1 MLFDIMKKII
11 KKIHLWLA
19 LPFGLIIAITCFSGA
34 MLVFEDEITELTSSH
49 LYKVE
54 SNNTQQPLPI
64 DHLMQLVENSLSENV
79 DITGVTIPAE
89 SDRSYQVNLSKPR
102 RASLFV
108 NPYTGEV
115 LGNKERTPFFRT
127 MFFLHRWLMDSPSSD
142 DSIFWGRIIVGIST
156 IMFIVVLI
164 TGMISGWS
172 RMRKKV
178 KNRFKIHLS
187 KGWRRF
193 NYDLH
198 VLGGFYAVVF
208 LLAMALTG
216 LTWSFPWYRTAF
228 NSVFGVKIQ
237 PKVALQSKPSTPQS
251 KENTVHSSYAAW
263 PIVYATIAA
272 ENPTYKQVRINSQS
286 ASVSFEKWGNTSA
299 ADTYEYDSL
308 NGDILS
314 VERYKEKGKA
324 SKIRG
329 WTYSV
334 HTGSWGGWITK
345 ILSFM
350 AALLGASLPLSGYY
364 LWWKRIS
371 SKKRRKK
378 KTAN

>member
-1 MLFDIMKKII
+1 MKRVI
-11 KKIHLWLA
+11 KHIHLWLA
-19 LPFGLIIAITCFSGA
+19 LPFGLIITIICFSGA
-34 MLVFEDEITELTSSH
+34 MLVFEDEITEWTSHH
-49 LYKVE
+49 LYKV
-54 SNNTQQPLPI
+54 NTIGNQQPMPI
-64 DHLMQLVENSLSENV
+64 DSLMLLVEQSVAEDV
-79 DITGVTIPAE
+79 DITGVTIPAD

-102 RASLFV
+102 RATLFV

-115 LGNKERTPFFRT
+115 LGNKERAPFFRT
-127 MFFLHRWLMDSPSSD
+127 MFRLHRWLMDSPSSD
-142 DSIFWGRIIVGIST
+142 DGIFWGRIIVGIST
-156 IMFIVVLI
+156 IMFIIVLI
-164 TGMISGWS
+164 TGMISGWP

-178 KNRFKIHLS
+178 KNRFKIHLR

-193 NYDLH
+193 YYDLH
-198 VLGGFYAVVF
+198 VLGGFYAVLF

-216 LTWSFPWYRTAF
+216 PTWSFPWYRTAF
-228 NSVFGVKIQ
+228 NSVLGVKIQ
-237 PKVALQSKPSTPQS
+237 PKVALQSKPSAPQS
-251 KENTVHSSYAAW
+251 KENNFQSSYAAW

-286 ASVSFEKWGNTSA
+286 ASVSFDKWGNTSA

-308 NGDILS
+308 SGDILS

-371 SKKRRKK
+371 SKKRRRRKSVS
-378 KTAN
+378 